1 MAHIR
6 SSATQAGYQARR
18 AEHQAAPWIEWLA
31 RLGYAAKGLVY
42 IIIGGIAV
50 QAALGQ
56 GDQVTGSEGAL
67 QSIARQPFGR
77 VMLAIVALGLAGYAL
92 WRLVQAIRDPE
103 HKGSDAKGI
112 ATRVGYAISGLI
124 HAGLALAAGRLVF
137 GSGSGGGGG
146 GGGAEGGVDSR
157 TAMLMQQPFG
167 PWLVGL
173 VGVGII
179 GFGLYELYR
188 AYKTDIAKRL
198 HLWQL
203 DTDTRRWVVRSGR
216 MGYAARGVV
225 FAVIGF
231 FLIQAAMHHNPAEAR
246 GLGGA
251 LQSLQGES
259 YGPWLLGIVAL
270 GLIAYGAFELVKAR
284 YRRIQPA
291 A

>member
-173 VGVGII
+173 VGLGIAAY
-179 GFGLYELYR
+179 GAYQLYR
-188 AYKTDIAKRL
+188 AYASDPAKRL
-198 HLWQL
+198 SL
-203 DTDTRRWVVRSGR
+203 TGMGATAREWVIRSAR
-216 MGYAARGVV
+216 LGYAARGVV
-225 FAVIGF
+225 FGIIGF
-231 FLIQAAMHHNPAEAR
+231 LLIQAARHFDPSDAV

-251 LQSLQGES
+251 LRTLQEQS
-259 YGPWLLGIVAL
+259 YGPWLLGAVAV
-270 GLIAYGAFELVKAR
+270 GLVAYGIFELVKAR
-284 YRRIQPA
+284 YRRIHPA